1 MNRYA
6 KPVPEFSRLE
16 KCLFDHSKT
25 FKLAGQHSVFGEVF
39 EEEQF
44 ALLLQTGTLAIH
56 RQQDDLLM
64 EIVTAPYIFGINARM
79 MGCSTEYKLITHSP
93 CTGFYLPAATART
106 LIQQAG
112 LWREAFCWLSWH
124 HRVMEIRDKQLVG
137 NNSYSQIRSTLL
149 DMAQW
154 DETLRMRVG
163 VMNYIQR
170 RTRISRSVVAEV
182 LAALRQ
188 GNYINMV
195 RGKLVSINRLP
206 AEY

>member
-6 KPVPEFSRLE
+6 KPISEFSRLE
-16 KCLFDHSKT
+16 QCLVAHST
-25 FKLAGQHSVFGEVF
+25 PFTLPAMHPVF
-39 EEEQF
+39 EDCDKENEN
-44 ALLLQTGTLAIH
+44 AVVLQSGTLSIH
-56 RQQDDLLM
+56 RQQDDLLI
-64 EIVTAPYIFGINARM
+64 EIVTAPYIFGLNAGM
-79 MGCSTEYKLITHSP
+79 MGCSTEYLLVAQSP
-93 CTGFYLPAATART
+93 CTGFWLLASGARH

-112 LWREAFCWLSWH
+112 LWSDAFCWLSWH

-188 GNYINMV
+188 GNYITMD
-195 RGKLVSINRLP
+195 RGKLVRINHLP

>member
-1 MNRYA
+1 
-6 KPVPEFSRLE
+6 
-16 KCLFDHSKT
+16 
-25 FKLAGQHSVFGEVF
+25 
-39 EEEQF
+39 
-44 ALLLQTGTLAIH
+44 
-56 RQQDDLLM
+56 
-64 EIVTAPYIFGINARM
+64 
-79 MGCSTEYKLITHSP
+79 
-93 CTGFYLPAATART
+93 
-106 LIQQAG
+106 
-112 LWREAFCWLSWH
+112 
-124 HRVMEIRDKQLVG
+124 MEIRDKQLVG